1 MYNWVMLNMGNQNA
15 MVALAYIREVDNPL
29 KVFCNLIVYSLAK
42 NGKKLT
48 RDELIENM
56 QTDFGINMSGYMIKM
71 CQRMLLSEKRVK
83 IENENYVLIETGN
96 FSIEEFDKEKSRL
109 SQNEDMLIHDLMD
122 YLCQNY
128 NIQWEKDATREKL
141 TKFLLQNNGA
151 YDLFVDRCTF
161 DSCDSKSDG
170 DKQRVNDN
178 WYIGNYISHIITKKE
193 PSYEYLVSVVQ
204 GLIIYIGLYQVNDY
218 DSEKSMKYSGTN
230 FYIDTKLV
238 LRLMGFS
245 VVSEIES
252 AKEMADLLI
261 KEYGANI
268 CVLEH
273 TIGEVKSALIKA
285 SREVKDG
292 EITDQELNRYAIINK
307 YDTEDFEIAAD
318 SVEHVIKNELKYDI
332 LKNWDWNS
340 QESKRYSIGAKEL
353 AEYIAQKNSNWNQK
367 AIENDVNA
375 VNIINILRKEN
386 YDIKFG
392 TRKKL
397 PIFITTNTVLV
408 RCIMEYAKDN
418 DAVKWKKGYLPVI
431 TDTFLMYRLWLLSPN
446 KTNNLPEMVLA
457 RFAYSAQQSDVQ
469 FFMKLRETI
478 KEISEKHQ
486 HHVWD
491 LDEERRKKME
501 ETLVRNTNGNID
513 EINQGTLIASIKE
526 AIALENADKDIK
538 ISQLQKSNEA
548 MVASDRK
555 KDDEIVDILS
565 DNIIKSI
572 KFKPLK
578 LAMKFFIH
586 EQYVAGAIASIF
598 GVISLLV
605 TGMVTSTMGTLSSI
619 KSLLIQIGLFLL
631 VGVLTYAPNMAMNDK
646 FLTPFC
652 QKTINHILKMVD
664 CHVEKNIKEQSKER
678 VDSIKENIKRKLY

>member
-1 MYNWVMLNMGNQNA
+1 MHNWVMINMGNQNA

-42 NGKKLT
+42 NGKRLT
-48 RDELIENM
+48 RDELIANM
-56 QTDFGINMSGYMIKM
+56 QIDFGISMSGYMIKM

-109 SQNEDMLIHDLMD
+109 SQNEDMLIHDLMN
-122 YLCQNY
+122 YLRQNY

-193 PSYEYLVSVVQ
+193 PSYEYLLSVVQ

-245 VVSEIES
+245 IASEIES
-252 AKEMADLLI
+252 AKEMVDLLVE
-261 KEYGANI
+261 EYGANI

-307 YDTEDFEIAAD
+307 YDTENFEIAAD

-340 QESKRYSIGAKEL
+340 QESKRYSIDTKEL
-353 AEYIAQKNSNWNQK
+353 AEYIAQKKSSWNQK

-375 VNIINILRKEN
+375 INIINILRKEN

-392 TRKKL
+392 TKKKL

-431 TDTFLMYRLWLLSPN
+431 TDTFLMYRLWLLSPK

-457 RFAYSAQQSDVQ
+457 RFAYSAQQSDVH

-513 EINQGTLIASIKE
+513 EINQETLIASIKE
-526 AIALENADKDIK
+526 AIALENADKDMK

-548 MVASDRK
+548 MAASSRK

-565 DNIIKSI
+565 DGIIKSI
-572 KFKPLK
+572 KFKLQK
-578 LAMKFFIH
+578 LAMKFFIN
-586 EQYVAGAIASIF
+586 EQHVAGAIASIF
-598 GVISLLV
+598 GVISFFV
-605 TGMVTSTMGTLSSI
+605 TGMVTSTMGKLSSI
-619 KSLLIQIGLFLL
+619 ESLIIQIGLFVI

-652 QKTINHILKMVD
+652 QKRINHILKMVD
-664 CHVEKNIKEQSKER
+664 CHVEKKIKGQSKER
-678 VDSIKENIKRKLY
+678 VDSIKENVKRKLY